1 VAGLGLAKTFIANK
15 LPKPEAA
22 ARETIDQLLTAEGW
36 IVCDTKDASLDV
48 FWLRDESLSDSDNL
62 PEPGV

>member
-1 VAGLGLAKTFIANK
+1 

-22 ARETIDQLLTAEGW
+22 ARETIDQLLTAAGW